1 MDSIDSAVAYDSTSL
16 PILRMTNDGL
26 VAYDQASGL
35 AGAQLV
41 PDLAVSLPNPT
52 DGGRTYTFQLRPNS
66 RYSNGKP
73 VKASDFRSTFE
84 RDYKIGKLPVQY
96 YDGIVGAAR
105 CKQHPTRC
113 DLSRGIVADD
123 AAKTVSFHLV
133 APDPEFLYKIAF
145 GFGYVLP
152 AGTPA
157 ARVHHASAAGNRP
170 VRDHEL
176 PAEPHDHARA
186 QSALPRVVE
195 SGTAGR
201 LPGQDRVQD
210 RRHTG
215 RGGERGDQRQGRTS
229 SARPNRRRLR
239 PRPE

>member
-1 MDSIDSAVAYDSTSL
+1 M
-16 PILRMTNDGL
+16 
-26 VAYDQASGL
+26 
-35 AGAQLV
+35 

-52 DGGRTYTFQLRPNS
+52 DGGMTYTFQLRPNS
-66 RYSNGKP
+66 RYSTGKP

-133 APDPEFLYKIAF
+133 APDPDSCSRSRSASRSSCPPERR
-145 GFGYVLP
+145 P
-152 AGTPA
+152 
-157 ARVHHASAAGNRP
+157 RVHHASAAGNRP

-176 PAEPHDHARA
+176 PA
-186 QSALPRVVE
+186 V
-195 SGTAGR
+195 T
-201 LPGQDRVQD
+201 
-210 RRHTG
+210 T
-215 RGGERGDQRQGRTS
+215 
-229 SARPNRRRLR
+229 
-239 PRPE
+239 